1 MPEERLYPR
10 EDWQDRLIAWYNR
23 GHRDLPWRN
32 TRDPYKIWVSEIM
45 LQQTR
50 VEAVRS
56 YYARFMEDFPTVHRL
71 AAAPLDQVLKD
82 WEGLGYYSRARNLHK
97 AAGQIVDR
105 GGFPTTYEEIRS
117 LSGIGDYT
125 AGAICSIAYNQPAA
139 AVDGNVLRVIA
150 RLYAYGEDILDTKAK
165 RQITRW
171 VIEHI
176 PESTSYEKGPCAY
189 TQALMELGAMVCI
202 PKAPRCE
209 KCPLREDCRAL
220 ALDLT
225 ETLPVRKKQ
234 KAQKVVC
241 RYIGILE
248 RKQPGSGRL
257 EVLMHRRKEGG
268 LLGGLWEY
276 PGVDASSPEEMRE
289 AFWREWNLEI
299 HPVFYL
305 FETEHVFT
313 HRHWKMQVYE
323 ISAADLPEDS
333 AEWCWAD
340 VDKQRELMIP
350 TAFRKIQEYRAEPE
364 QLRLI

>member
-209 KCPLREDCRAL
+209 KCPLREDCQGA
-220 ALDLT
+220 
-225 ETLPVRKKQ
+225 
-234 KAQKVVC
+234 
-241 RYIGILE
+241 G
-248 RKQPGSGRL
+248 PGS
-257 EVLMHRRKEGG
+257 
-268 LLGGLWEY
+268 
-276 PGVDASSPEEMRE
+276 
-289 AFWREWNLEI
+289 
-299 HPVFYL
+299 
-305 FETEHVFT
+305 
-313 HRHWKMQVYE
+313 
-323 ISAADLPEDS
+323 
-333 AEWCWAD
+333 
-340 VDKQRELMIP
+340 
-350 TAFRKIQEYRAEPE
+350 
-364 QLRLI
+364 